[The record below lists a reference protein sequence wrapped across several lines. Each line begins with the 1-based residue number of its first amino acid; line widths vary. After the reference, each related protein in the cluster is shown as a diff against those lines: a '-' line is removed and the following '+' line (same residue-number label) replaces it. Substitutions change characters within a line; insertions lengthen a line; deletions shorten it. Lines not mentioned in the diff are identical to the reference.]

1 MTSPASVQRVGV
13 AFPNMKPAEQISEL
27 FYKHA
32 VEVTKPAYLAIN
44 RAYTMEARKE
54 NPKTE
59 YRFQEA
65 HRQAKQHLNFHKKAV
80 RDFVDTFVL
89 AKKHKATY
97 DASQDAATTQLRQI
111 LDTQLLTLHNRLIDY
126 APMLVPEDDVDS
138 CRAVLRD
145 RFESERKE
153 LTHDISF
160 YEADPKVKPED
171 Y

>member
-1 MTSPASVQRVGV
+1 MAPVPFER
-13 AFPNMKPAEQISEL
+13 MKPPEQISEL
-27 FYKHA
+27 FYLHA

-44 RAYTMEARKE
+44 RAFPMETRKD

-89 AKKHKATY
+89 AKKHKAPY
-97 DASQDAATTQLRQI
+97 DAEGDASTTQLRQI
-111 LDTQLLTLHNRLIDY
+111 LDVQLLTLHNRLVDY
-126 APMLVPEDDVDS
+126 TPMLVPEEDVES
-138 CRAVLRD
+138 CRSVLRD
-145 RFESERKE
+145 RFGSERKA
-153 LTHDISF
+153 LADAIAP